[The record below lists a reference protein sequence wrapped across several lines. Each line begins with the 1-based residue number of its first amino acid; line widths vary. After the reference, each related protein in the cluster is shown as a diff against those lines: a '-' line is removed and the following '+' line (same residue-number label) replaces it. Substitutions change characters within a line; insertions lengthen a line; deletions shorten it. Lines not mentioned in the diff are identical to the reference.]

1 MRKQKKSE
9 SAITLIALIIS
20 IIVLLILAG
29 VSISALVG
37 DNGILNQATN
47 AADRTELASEIE
59 VLEQIIVSE
68 NADKIQNPELTS
80 SYHIGTD
87 LYDKTLENGDIWNIV
102 VINDSQEDYGTGWTF
117 IEKGTNLMDYG
128 ESKYSWLVNY
138 NTGEKIRLEEEAY
151 TRLDYGSSMAVTEG
165 LIFNIDP
172 TILEGVEAEELQN
185 NPSVLGENVELKNF
199 NWTEDS
205 GLTSKSF
212 NFDGQDDHINILY
225 DDQEKF
231 DTLYKNGLTFEFYGT
246 VEEGAHVDYEGNPT
260 DASAIRNNG
269 NMESEM
275 NQNKQK

>member
-29 VSISALVG
+29 VSLSALIG
-37 DNGILNQATN
+37 ENGILNQATN

-151 TRLDYGSSMAVTEG
+151 TRLDYSSSMAVTEG

-185 NPSVLGENVELKNF
+185 NPSVLGENLELKNF

-246 VEEGAHVDYEGNPT
+246 VEEGAHVDYKGNPT

>member
-29 VSISALVG
+29 VSLSALIG
-37 DNGILNQATN
+37 ENGILNQATN

-151 TRLDYGSSMAVTEG
+151 TRLDYSSSMAVTDTEVVNPYDNSIKTQG
-165 LIFNIDP
+165 EEKELTLF
-172 TILEGVEAEELQN
+172 TCSQKGTMRFVVRCRYKEAGVDE
-185 NPSVLGENVELKNF
+185 
-199 NWTEDS
+199 
-205 GLTSKSF
+205 
-212 NFDGQDDHINILY
+212 
-225 DDQEKF
+225 
-231 DTLYKNGLTFEFYGT
+231 
-246 VEEGAHVDYEGNPT
+246 
-260 DASAIRNNG
+260 
-269 NMESEM
+269 
-275 NQNKQK
+275 